1 MSNLAL
7 RICTA
12 IVGLAAFGFLMF
24 CCYEGFAVLFMVLN
38 LFALKEFYHLL
49 INRFTNED
57 GTPTKNT
64 AASTTYFLS
73 GTLLYLSA
81 LLSLFFTPWFLI
93 VLGVLLVYFVFQHR
107 KTNEVNPEKSTEV
120 LEDTSDKEAD
130 EQAVQEPIQTTVD
143 ISLAHK
149 LIGFVYITWPFIL
162 LSIIAF
168 YNEEGLFQPLHV
180 LGIFLLIWCNDVFA
194 YFIGKRF
201 GKTPLASKISPK
213 KTVEGFMGGLV
224 GSLVMGAVLVFAMPD
239 LSWHWLA
246 LGLIVGIVGPLGD
259 LLESVLKRKAGLK
272 DSGRILPGHG
282 GVLDRFDAFLLSAP
296 FVFLY
301 LLWMV

>member
-12 IVGLAAFGFLMF
+12 VVGAAVFGFMLF
-24 CCYEGFAVLFMVLN
+24 YRYETFAILFMVLN
-38 LFALKEFYHLL
+38 LLALKEFYRLL
-49 INRFTNED
+49 IQRFKTEEGEPMQNK
-57 GTPTKNT
+57 T
-64 AASTTYFLS
+64 ASTTYFLS
-73 GTLLYLSA
+73 GTLLYLLV
-81 LLSLFFTPWFLI
+81 LLSVFFSPWFMLAFGMLLI
-93 VLGVLLVYFVFQHR
+93 YFTVQHQ
-107 KTNEVNPEKSTEV
+107 KSKKEK
-120 LEDTSDKEAD
+120 
-130 EQAVQEPIQTTVD
+130 ID
-143 ISLAHK
+143 INLAYK
-149 LIGFVYITWPFIL
+149 MIGWIYITWPFIIV
-162 LSIIAF
+162 SFIAF
-168 YNEEGLFQPLHV
+168 YNNEGLFQPVNV

-213 KTVEGFMGGLV
+213 KTVEGFMGGLL
-224 GSLVMGAVLVFAMPD
+224 GSILISVALMVALPEWGM
-239 LSWHWLA
+239 HWLV
-246 LGLIVGIVGPLGD
+246 LGVIVGLIGPLGD

-282 GVLDRFDAFLLSAP
+282 GVLDRFDAFLLATP